1 MYYSY
6 PCSHCSK
13 IFYTYNNDKELAA
26 QTLYQGI
33 KQHLI
38 DEGEDDKET
47 KFDETPENVTNEIY
61 TEMTEASAV
70 PSGGYELK

>member
-1 MYYSY
+1 VYYSY

-13 IFYTYNNDKELAA
+13 IFYTYNDDKELAA
-26 QTLYQGI
+26 QTLYSGI

-61 TEMTEASAV
+61 AEVTEASAA